1 MNKKIRSEFPII
13 EKNITGKRIIYFDN
27 TSQTLKPLR
36 VINSMNDYYLN
47 YCGSVR
53 STHKLAIETSVE
65 VDKAREKIA
74 KFINAKNNE
83 IIFTKNTTESIN
95 LIANNLKKGDIVLIT
110 DKEHNSNLVPW
121 HVLRERGVI
130 HKIVKSNEDGSFNF
144 NSFNSLIKNAKLVSF
159 AFTSIIDGYTIPAK
173 EIIKI
178 AKENNALVLLDGAL
192 TFGHRKIDVKNLE
205 VDFLASSMHLSYAPT
220 LGILYGKE
228 ELLEKLNPL
237 SVGSGAIVKS
247 SYTESEFL
255 KAPNKF
261 EAGLQNY
268 PNIISSGVAIDF
280 INSIGI
286 ENIEK
291 KENELN
297 KILTEELKEIKEI
310 TIIGNKEYKQRGN
323 IFNFTVKNFDAH
335 DVSMVMEEVANI
347 LLRSGMLCAHS
358 YFIDKKING
367 VVSVSFA
374 VYNTKEEVEF
384 FCANL
389 KKMIKEFS

>member
-1 MNKKIRSEFPII
+1 MNEKIRSEFPII

-27 TSQTLKPLR
+27 TCQTLKPLQ

-53 STHKLAIETSVE
+53 STHKLAIETYVKVDSV
-65 VDKAREKIA
+65 REKIA

-83 IIFTKNTTESIN
+83 IVFTKNSTESIN
-95 LIANNLKKGDIVLIT
+95 LIANNLKKGDIVLTT
-110 DKEHNSNLVPW
+110 DKEHNSNLIPW
-121 HVLRERGVI
+121 HVLRGRGIV

-144 NSFNSLIKNAKLVSF
+144 NNFNSLIKNVKLVSF
-159 AFTSIIDGYTIPAK
+159 AYTSIVDGYTIPAK

-178 AKENNALVLLDGAL
+178 AKENNAMVLLDSAL
-192 TFGHRKIDVKNLE
+192 TFPHKKIDVKNLNA
-205 VDFLASSMHLSYAPT
+205 DFISFSMHLAYAPT
-220 LGILYGKE
+220 LGILFGKE
-228 ELLEKLNPL
+228 ELLEKLSPL
-237 SVGSGAIVKS
+237 IVGGGAVTKS
-247 SYTESEFL
+247 SYTESGLL
-255 KAPNKF
+255 KPPNKF
-261 EAGLQNY
+261 EGGIQNY
-268 PNIISSGVAIDF
+268 ANIIGSGSAIDL

-291 KENELN
+291 EEIELN
-297 KILTEELKEIKEI
+297 RFLTEELKDVKEI
-310 TIIGNKEYKQRGN
+310 TIIGNRDYKQRGN

-335 DVSMVMEEVANI
+335 DVSMILDEAANI

-358 YFIDKKING
+358 YFVDKKING

-384 FCANL
+384 FANNL
-389 KKMIKEFS
+389 KKMIKEFG